1 MEATEGA
8 ARGARITGPAR
19 TPPSPEPPAPGADA
33 AAPTAPPGTS
43 AVVEEFQDTY
53 GFEFDPFQRDACAA
67 IVDGSSVLVAAPT
80 GAGKTVVGEFAAWL
94 SLRRGGKTF
103 YTTPVKALSNQKYGD
118 FVGLHGPSNVGL
130 LTGDNSLNGDAPIVV
145 MTTEVL
151 RNMIYEDSPT
161 LRDLRFVV
169 LDEVHY
175 LQDRYRG
182 AVWEEILI
190 HLPVD
195 VRIVSL
201 SATVSN
207 SEEFGEWLQTLRG
220 RTEVI
225 IEEKR
230 PVDIRHWYFAS
241 DELLP
246 MFVHTPDGSTL
257 PNPRGRELERRR
269 RRTGSRRPERGGRRT
284 HEKRPRIPFRSD
296 VVERL
301 GSEGML
307 PAIYFIF
314 SRKGCDDAV
323 RQCLHDHVTLT
334 TPDERRAIA
343 RFADQRIV
351 DLSPAELDVLGY
363 DAWVTGLARGIAA
376 HHAGMIPPFKET
388 TEELFALGLVKV
400 VFATETLALGINMPA
415 RSVVIESLMKFTGEK
430 HELMTPGEYTQL
442 SGRAGRRGI
451 DELGH
456 CVVLLQRFTPFDTIT
471 RLASTR
477 TYPLQ
482 SSFQPSYNM
491 AVNLVRNYDRGE
503 AEHLVNSSFA
513 QFQADRDVVRLEKTR
528 EKSEAYL
535 ASYRER
541 MTCELGDFS
550 EYRDLLSRLKKLEDR
565 GGLGGQKKSAR
576 ISEAIDAL
584 RPGDVVDVP
593 SGKRRGHWVVVE
605 VVRRASERRARVLA
619 LSPERTLFRFGPSDF
634 REPPVPIGRIAVSK
648 GFHVRD
654 ARARRQLA
662 RRLASL
668 EVMEAPPAVA
678 VTEEE
683 PDEVRALRAAIVDHP
698 CRTCPELGRHMHFA
712 ERATRL
718 EREIKGIDRRVGRR
732 TGTLARRFDQVL
744 GVLEHLGYVDTWA
757 LTPRGEVL
765 ARVYNESDLL
775 VVEALEQGVLEPLD
789 RAELCAVCSTL
800 VYETRRPEAGAEPA
814 EMPTAASKTAWRE
827 LVRLWRRIRRDE
839 DERGLDLTREPDPG
853 FAAKAW
859 EWASG
864 ASLGDVL
871 AEDDAP
877 GDFVR
882 SVKQLVDLLRQL
894 EEVSADSALA
904 ARFGEA
910 IDDLQRGVVAY
921 SSLEL

>member
-1 MEATEGA
+1 MAGA
-8 ARGARITGPAR
+8 ARRRARR
-19 TPPSPEPPAPGADA
+19 TANSRHRE
-33 AAPTAPPGTS
+33 TAPEEALVDQFES
-43 AVVEEFQDTY
+43 AY
-53 GFEFDPFQRDACAA
+53 GFPFDDFQRRACEAL
-67 IVDGSSVLVAAPT
+67 VDGSSVLVAAPT

-94 SLRRGGKTF
+94 ALKESGKTF

-118 FVGLHGPSNVGL
+118 FVGIHGAASVGL
-130 LTGDNSLNGDAPIVV
+130 LTGDNSLNGDAPVVV

-151 RNMIYEDSPT
+151 RNMIYEDSAA
-161 LRDLRFVV
+161 LRYLRYVV

-207 SEEFGEWLQTLRG
+207 AEEFGEWLQTLRG

-230 PVDIRHWYFAS
+230 PVDIRHWFFVS

-246 MFVHTPDGSTL
+246 MFVPTPEGAAV
-257 PNPRGRELERRR
+257 PNPRGGELEQRRR
-269 RRTGSRRPERGGRRT
+269 HERSGRPYKGGRRT
-284 HEKRPRIPFRSD
+284 HEKRARIPYRSD

-301 GSEGML
+301 LSEGML
-307 PAIYFIF
+307 PGIYFIF

-323 RQCLHDHVTLT
+323 RQCLHDGVRLT
-334 TPDERRAIA
+334 SADERRAITNFVDD
-343 RFADQRIV
+343 RVAD
-351 DLSPAELDVLGY
+351 LAPAELDVLGY
-363 DAWVTGLARGIAA
+363 DSWVEGLSRGIGA
-376 HHAGMIPPFKET
+376 HHAGMIPPFKEA

-430 HELMTPGEYTQL
+430 HELMTPGAYTQL

-456 CVVLLQRFTPFDTIT
+456 CVVLLQRYTTFGAIT

-491 AVNLVRNYDRGE
+491 AVNLVRNYDRAE

-513 QFQADRDVVRLEKTR
+513 QFQADRDVVKLEQTR
-528 EKSEAYL
+528 ERSAAYL

-541 MTCELGDFS
+541 MQCDLGDFD
-550 EYRDLLSRLKKLEDR
+550 EYRHLVAELRSAESSAS
-565 GGLGGQKKSAR
+565 GGTRKSAR
-576 ISEAIDAL
+576 IREAIDAL
-584 RPGDVVDVP
+584 RAGDVIDVSWGKKRGRYVIVDA
-593 SGKRRGHWVVVE
+593 G
-605 VVRRASERRARVLA
+605 RRASDRSGRVQA
-619 LSPERTLFRFGPSDF
+619 LSVERSLARFGPADF
-634 REPPVPIGRIAVSK
+634 PEPPVPIGHVQLPK
-648 GFHVRD
+648 GFHLRD
-654 ARARRQLA
+654 TRARRAVA
-662 RRLASL
+662 RR
-668 EVMEAPPAVA
+668 VEALDIEPPRATVRDGGGGS
-678 VTEEE
+678 
-683 PDEVRALRAAIVDHP
+683 PEVRALRLAVAEHP
-698 CRTCPELGRHMHFA
+698 CHSCPDVGRHLHYA
-712 ERATRL
+712 DRAARL
-718 EREIKGIDRRVGRR
+718 EREIKGIDRRIGKR
-732 TGTLARRFDQVL
+732 TATLARRFELVL
-744 GVLEHLGYVDTWA
+744 GVLEDRGYVDHWS
-757 LTPRGEVL
+757 LTGKGEVL

-775 VVEALEQGVLEPLD
+775 VVEALEADLFDGLD
-789 RAELCAVCSTL
+789 RAELCALCSAL
-800 VYETRRPEAGAEPA
+800 VYETRRPEDAEPV
-814 EMPTAASKTAWRE
+814 EMPTRESKQAWRR
-827 LVRLWRRIRRDE
+827 LMSLWRRIHRDE
-839 DERGLDLTREPDPG
+839 ESRGLELTREPDPG
-853 FAAKAW
+853 FAIKAW
-859 EWASG
+859 RWADG
-864 ASLGDVL
+864 ASLEEVL
-871 AEDDAP
+871 GENDAA

-894 EEVSADSALA
+894 EDASEAPESA
-904 ARFGEA
+904 ARFSESIEG
-910 IDDLQRGVVAY
+910 LHRGVVAY

>member
-1 MEATEGA
+1 
-8 ARGARITGPAR
+8 
-19 TPPSPEPPAPGADA
+19 
-33 AAPTAPPGTS
+33 
-43 AVVEEFQDTY
+43 
-53 GFEFDPFQRDACAA
+53 
-67 IVDGSSVLVAAPT
+67 
-80 GAGKTVVGEFAAWL
+80 VVGEFVAWL
-94 SLRRGGKTF
+94 ALQRGGKTF

-118 FVGLHGPSNVGL
+118 LVGLHGASNVGL

-207 SEEFGEWLQTLRG
+207 AEEFGEWLQTLRG

-246 MFVHTPDGSTL
+246 MFVHTPDGSVL

-269 RRTGSRRPERGGRRT
+269 RRTSSRRPERGGRRT
-284 HEKRPRIPFRSD
+284 HEKRPRIPYRSD

-323 RQCLHDHVTLT
+323 RQCLHDRVSLT

-343 RFADQRIV
+343 RFADQRV
-351 DLSPAELDVLGY
+351 ADLSPAELDVLGY
-363 DAWVTGLARGIAA
+363 DAWVTGLSRGIAA
-376 HHAGMIPPFKET
+376 HHAGMIPPFKEA
-388 TEELFALGLVKV
+388 TEELFAMGLVKV

-451 DELGH
+451 DEIGH

-491 AVNLVRNYDRGE
+491 AVNLVRNYDRAE

-541 MTCELGDFS
+541 MACELGDFL
-550 EYRDLLSRLKKLEDR
+550 EYRDLVGRLKSLEDR
-565 GGLGGQKKSAR
+565 AVGGQKKSAR
-576 ISEAIDAL
+576 IRDAVEALQA
-584 RPGDVVDVP
+584 GDVVDLP
-593 SGKRRGHWVVVE
+593 SGKRRGRYVVVE
-605 VVRRASERRARVLA
+605 VTRRASERRARVLA
-619 LSPERTLFRFGPSDF
+619 LSSERAMVRFGPSDF
-634 REPPVPIGRIAVSK
+634 RDPPVPVARIAIPK

-654 ARARRQLA
+654 TRARRNLA
-662 RRLASL
+662 RRLA
-668 EVMEAPPAVA
+668 AVDVVEPLA
-678 VTEEE
+678 LRDDGEDE
-683 PDEVRALRAAIVDHP
+683 PDEVRALRRAIADHP
-698 CRTCPELGRHMHFA
+698 VRACPELGRHMHFA

-744 GVLEHLGYVDTWA
+744 GVLEHLGYVDDWA
-757 LTPRGEVL
+757 LTPKGETL

-775 VVEALEQGVLEPLD
+775 VVEALERGLLDPLE
-789 RAELCAVCSTL
+789 RAELCSVCSTL
-800 VYETRRPEAGAEPA
+800 VYETRRPEATEPV
-814 EMPTAASKTAWRE
+814 EMPTAEARRAWSS
-827 LVRLWRRIRRDE
+827 LMRLWRRIRRDE

-853 FAAKAW
+853 FAVKAY
-859 EWASG
+859 EWG
-864 ASLGDVL
+864 AGAELADVL
-871 AEDDAP
+871 AEEDAP

-882 SVKQLVDLLRQL
+882 SVKQLVDLMRQL
-894 EEVSADSALA
+894 EDVTEDPEMA
-904 ARFGEA
+904 ARFGQSVEG
-910 IDDLQRGVVAY
+910 LQRGVVAY